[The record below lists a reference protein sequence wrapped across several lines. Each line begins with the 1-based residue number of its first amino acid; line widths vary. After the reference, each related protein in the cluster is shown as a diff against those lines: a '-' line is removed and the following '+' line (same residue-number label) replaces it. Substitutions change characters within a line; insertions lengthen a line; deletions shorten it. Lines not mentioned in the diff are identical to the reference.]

1 MTSATNTTDRCSGAI
16 LRRAEVS
23 TVASPFAEGGHHGLR
38 RHLNVESLFDSG
50 GGAGTDRNADGL
62 APPPP
67 ISPARFGASKE
78 MDHAAWVVGTTS
90 RRNGFGRARDR
101 TPDSKTHPSNPTTM
115 SHHLSYSIS
124 KKTPPSSKVIK
135 SILDAQSAV
144 NSCVSW
150 AHERLQLATPREV
163 RPILT
168 FPLRFG
174 VASGPMTIHPEGLVS
189 GSPMHATD
197 SYAQGTTRVRDSLWN
212 AHVVAAF
219 WRTVSRMHPELL
231 IELRDEGGF
240 VIPGAVYLRGG
251 NIEANR
257 TFLNLE
263 RARALELSGDPQAG
277 VPYIYAEL
285 HGLAGRFF
293 VDMPVAEYEEVP
305 EIQELGLSW
314 PELEAVTLSEVAQR
328 VVERAIRA
336 PKVAVA

>member
-1 MTSATNTTDRCSGAI
+1 MTTTPNSTDRDGDAFL
-16 LRRAEVS
+16 LRGDPPK
-23 TVASPFAEGGHHGLR
+23 VASPFTVGGHYGLR
-38 RHLNVESLFDSG
+38 RYLSVESLFDLG
-50 GGAGTDRNADGL
+50 GGAGTDRDDDGL

-67 ISPARFGASKE
+67 ISTARFGANKE
-78 MDHAAWVVGTTS
+78 MDRAAWVVGTTS
-90 RRNGFGRARDR
+90 RRNGLGRARGR
-101 TPDSKTHPSNPTTM
+101 TPDSKTHPSNPTIM

-124 KKTPPSSKVIK
+124 KKTPPSSKVLK

-150 AHERLQLATPREV
+150 AHEKLQLATPREA

-189 GSPMHATD
+189 GSPMHSTD

-240 VIPGAVYLRGG
+240 VIPGAIYLRGG

-293 VDMPVAEYEEVP
+293 VDMPVADYEEVP

-328 VVERAIRA
+328 VVERAIKT

>member
-1 MTSATNTTDRCSGAI
+1 MTNRSDTTEPGSDAI
-16 LRRAEVS
+16 VRRTEIS
-23 TVASPFAEGGHHGLR
+23 MVASPFANGGHHGLR
-38 RHLNVESLFDSG
+38 RHLSVELLFDFG
-50 GGAGTDRNADGL
+50 GGPGPDRNADGL

-67 ISPARFGASKE
+67 TSRGRLGARTE

-90 RRNGFGRARDR
+90 RRMGLGRARGR

-144 NSCVSW
+144 NAAVSW
-150 AHERLQLATPREV
+150 VNERLQLATPREV

-174 VASGPMTIHPEGLVS
+174 VASGPMTIHPEGLIS
-189 GSPMHATD
+189 GSPMHSTD

-257 TFLNLE
+257 TFLNQE

-293 VDMPVAEYEEVP
+293 VDVPVADYEEVP

-314 PELEAVTLSEVAQR
+314 PDLEAVTLSEVAQR
-328 VVERAIRA
+328 VVERAIKA